1 MLLIIIPSAACV
13 WLRGTTFNTLSAYI
27 ARAIRYDLVYFLLHK
42 DIEFFDQNKTGDIL
56 SRMSSDVAVI
66 QDGLSS
72 NVSMLVRSLLFI
84 IITLIIL
91 FTTSPELTAVTL
103 AGIVPIIAVTAC
115 FGRYYRGLS
124 RET

>member
-1 MLLIIIPSAACV
+1 
-13 WLRGTTFNTLSAYI
+13 
-27 ARAIRYDLVYFLLHK
+27 
-42 DIEFFDQNKTGDIL
+42 
-56 SRMSSDVAVI
+56 MSSDVAVI

-91 FTTSPELTAVTL
+91 FATSPELTAVTL
-103 AGIVPIIAVTAC
+103 AGIVPIILVSGC
-115 FGRYYRGLS
+115 FGMYYRRLS